1 MGAKNEVIAFSL
13 QKRYILRVQRTDREH
28 RCRTKNYFVKNAD
41 FLGNLKT
48 KTLIRILAHRTSKI
62 MRVNI
67 M

>member
-13 QKRYILRVQRTDREH
+13 QKKVHFEGSTDREH
-28 RCRTKNYFVKNAD
+28 MCRSQKTTDVKNAD
-41 FLGNLKT
+41 FLGSISKT
-48 KTLIRILAHRTSKI
+48 KALRILAHRTSKI